1 MNGKLTD
8 NTQQTETAKPEFSAW
23 LPPPFADPGYRPGQH
38 LSGKLAAIQNILPLP
53 IEQVDL
59 PDSLAQANLTESVLA
74 ASDSKAVIRLAHM
87 LTSRQLNLVFPL
99 LASAGPDKRPGL
111 LSERLNLIV
120 RERACPTLY
129 ASGWLTFQ
137 KHFPCPAVAH
147 ALAVLCKILEIKQSS
162 DSIQPSTIVRP
173 PIRQWPRISQ
183 LALPDSRQFIRRLIH
198 LAEGRGLSLEQM
210 MRQYKIHDDMPLGA
224 ELITQS
230 FLTGDARFYRGGQ
243 HLFAKALQLVG
254 NDAQAALINHFF
266 SLSELP
272 QGIYNRYCQE
282 IFRRIGNPA
291 DDHPVWDLVKPK
303 YCYAFQE
310 WVLAATIG
318 SHCRQQPEKAR
329 LYLRYIHA
337 VQQVEHWDENTLLI
351 QFPGFIVADCRQHP
365 LLSICYDQPEAAAG
379 HPFELATG
387 EFNPNPASPA
397 IPHRQ
402 VEDAI
407 RRANLAG
414 VVGLPFDAEGIRL
427 TGIFLDLN
435 LKRKQRRWRDLLPS
449 QPPQQPQ

>member
-1 MNGKLTD
+1 MKGKLAD
-8 NTQQTETAKPEFSAW
+8 NPRQTEPANPDFSVW
-23 LPPPFADPGYRPGQH
+23 LPAAYADPGYRPGQH
-38 LSGKLAAIQNILPLP
+38 LSGRLAAIQSILPLP
-53 IEQVDL
+53 IEQVDS
-59 PDSLAQANLTESVLA
+59 PDTQAQAGLAESIMA
-74 ASDSKAVIRLAHM
+74 ASDSKAVIRLAHR

-99 LASAGPDKRPGL
+99 LASAGPDKRPSL
-111 LSERLNLIV
+111 LVERLNLIV

-137 KHFPCPAVAH
+137 KYFPCPAVAH
-147 ALAVLCKILEIKQSS
+147 ALAVLCKILEIKHKTRL
-162 DSIQPSTIVRP
+162 DQPATSVQP
-173 PIRQWPRISQ
+173 PVRQWPQISQ
-183 LALPDSRQFIRRLIH
+183 LASPDSRQFIRRLIH
-198 LAEGRGLSLEQM
+198 LAAERGLSLEQM
-210 MRQYKIHDDMPLGA
+210 MRQYRINDDRPFGT

-230 FLTGDARFYRGGQ
+230 FLNGDARFYRGGQ
-243 HLFAKALQLVG
+243 HLFAKALLQVG
-254 NDAQAALINHFF
+254 NEAQAALINHFF
-266 SLSELP
+266 SLSDLP

-282 IFRRIGNPA
+282 IYRRVGDPA

-310 WVLAATIG
+310 WILAATIG
-318 SHCRQQPEKAR
+318 SHCRHQPEKAH

-351 QFPGFIVADCRQHP
+351 HFPGFIVADCRQHP
-365 LLSICYDQPEAAAG
+365 LLAICYDQPDNAAG

-387 EFNPNPASPA
+387 EFNPNPANPA

-435 LKRKQRRWRDLLPS
+435 LKRKQRRWRDLLPA
-449 QPPQQPQ
+449 QPPQQP